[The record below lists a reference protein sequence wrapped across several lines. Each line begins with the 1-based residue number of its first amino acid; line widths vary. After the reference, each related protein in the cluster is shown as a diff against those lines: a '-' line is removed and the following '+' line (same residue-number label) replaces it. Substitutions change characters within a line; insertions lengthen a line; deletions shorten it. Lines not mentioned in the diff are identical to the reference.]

1 MREIYD
7 LSFVIN
13 IDNIYNIVF
22 LIIFLMFTN
31 YNRNKNIVFSFL
43 TIVQLKMSNYE
54 TILKYH
60 NITYNRNGP
69 NFFLF

>member
-1 MREIYD
+1 
-7 LSFVIN
+7 
-13 IDNIYNIVF
+13 
-22 LIIFLMFTN
+22 MFTN

-69 NFFLF
+69 NFFFVLILLLIISYNKHVIYVLVLLLLIV